1 MPVSNALLDDAV
13 RNQVMP
19 RCQPPQRLALPLL
32 SQPMFPPTPLV
43 LTKFS
48 FLPVFHSPLMLKGT
62 ALTLLIGENV

>member
-1 MPVSNALLDDAV
+1 MPVSNALLDAAV

-19 RCQPPQRLALPLL
+19 RCQPPHRLPLLLL
-32 SQPMFPPTPLV
+32 SQPVLTPTPLV
-43 LTKFS
+43 LTKLP